1 SIIEAAYDL
10 GAKEIDTLFKV
21 IIPISMPGIISGFL
35 MAVTL
40 SLDDFVITFFV
51 SGPGSST
58 LPLYINSMIRF
69 GVSPIINAVS
79 VVLIA
84 STILLAVSTRRFY
97 KYMFS

>member
-1 SIIEAAYDL
+1 
-10 GAKEIDTLFKV
+10 
-21 IIPISMPGIISGFL
+21 
-35 MAVTL
+35 
-40 SLDDFVITFFV
+40 
-51 SGPGSST
+51 
-58 LPLYINSMIRF
+58 MIRF